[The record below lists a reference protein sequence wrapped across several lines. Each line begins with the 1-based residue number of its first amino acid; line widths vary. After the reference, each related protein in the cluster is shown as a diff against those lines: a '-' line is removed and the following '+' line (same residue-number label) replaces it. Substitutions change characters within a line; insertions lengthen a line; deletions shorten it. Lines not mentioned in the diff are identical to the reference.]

1 MKRQIPLW
9 FTKFVFTLLC
19 EGLAYAKGSPTEP
32 LIPTP
37 PLLPVSRQ
45 HPTCSNIRTLIT
57 LTETNFNATV
67 NQISMS
73 IGDLDGDG
81 KADLAVANNGSANV
95 SVFRNTSPNSIINIF
110 QELPKFSIK

>member
-9 FTKFVFTLLC
+9 FTAFVFTLLC
-19 EGLAYAKGSPTEP
+19 VGLAYAKGSPTP
-32 LIPTP
+32 PTIT
-37 PLLPVSRQ
+37 SFS
-45 HPTCSNIRTLIT
+45 PTCSNIRTLIT

>member
-9 FTKFVFTLLC
+9 FTAFVFTLLSV
-19 EGLAYAKGSPTEP
+19 GLAHAKGSPTEP

-37 PLLPVSRQ
+37 PTITSFS
-45 HPTCSNIRTLIT
+45 PTCSNIRTLIT

-95 SVFRNTSPNSIINIF
+95 SVFRNTSPYSIINIF
-110 QELPKFSIK
+110 QELLKFSIK